1 MSKLLLVEDD
11 QSIVSSLSDYL
22 GNEGFKIENAP
33 GQKEAIEKLDSDQYD
48 IALVDIQLSNGN
60 GFSVCSA
67 IKERGTM
74 PVIFLTASDD
84 EYSVVAGLDM
94 GADDYISKPFRPREL
109 LSRINSVLRITKNT
123 QNIISYLDLVVDTNQ
138 ATVSKNGKE
147 ILLSAMEYKLL
158 LVFLRNKGIVLSR
171 RRLLELL
178 WDTTGEFIN
187 DNTLTVYM
195 KRLRDKIET
204 NPQEPEIIITFVGLA
219 IRWVDMDFIRN
230 KEVKRQIV
238 VSSILILFWGGIGII
253 VDSKAVWIVLSA
265 IISSSAVSLFF
276 TYQRYKKIADFVCI
290 LIGCYMEMKKF
301 LLGSFKKVSY
311 LFYMMKYPR

>member
-1 MSKLLLVEDD
+1 MKGSKSKMLPVKR
-11 QSIVSSLSDYL
+11 S
-22 GNEGFKIENAP
+22 NR
-33 GQKEAIEKLDSDQYD
+33 KLDSDQYD

-109 LSRINSVLRITKNT
+109 LSRINSVLRRTKNT

-158 LVFLRNKGIVLSR
+158 LVFCVTKVLS
-171 RRLLELL
+171 
-178 WDTTGEFIN
+178 F
-187 DNTLTVYM
+187 
-195 KRLRDKIET
+195 
-204 NPQEPEIIITFVGLA
+204 LA
-219 IRWVDMDFIRN
+219 EDCWSFY
-230 KEVKRQIV
+230 
-238 VSSILILFWGGIGII
+238 G
-253 VDSKAVWIVLSA
+253 
-265 IISSSAVSLFF
+265 
-276 TYQRYKKIADFVCI
+276 T
-290 LIGCYMEMKKF
+290 
-301 LLGSFKKVSY
+301 LLGSLS
-311 LFYMMKYPR
+311 MIIH

>member
-1 MSKLLLVEDD
+1 MLPVK
-11 QSIVSSLSDYL
+11 
-22 GNEGFKIENAP
+22 
-33 GQKEAIEKLDSDQYD
+33 KEAIEKLDSDQYD

-109 LSRINSVLRITKNT
+109 LSRINSVLRRTKNT

-204 NPQEPEIIITFVGLA
+204 NPQEPEIIITVRGLGYKVG
-219 IRWVDMDFIRN
+219 
-230 KEVKRQIV
+230 
-238 VSSILILFWGGIGII
+238 
-253 VDSKAVWIVLSA
+253 
-265 IISSSAVSLFF
+265 
-276 TYQRYKKIADFVCI
+276 
-290 LIGCYMEMKKF
+290 
-301 LLGSFKKVSY
+301 
-311 LFYMMKYPR
+311 

>member
-1 MSKLLLVEDD
+1 MMSKLLLVEDD

-22 GNEGFKIENAP
+22 GNEGFKIENAS

-109 LSRINSVLRITKNT
+109 LSRINSVLRRTKNT
-123 QNIISYLDLVVDTNQ
+123 QNIISYHDLVVDTNQ
-138 ATVSKNGKE
+138 ATVVKNGTE

-204 NPQEPEIIITFVGLA
+204 NPQEPEIIITVRGLGYKVG
-219 IRWVDMDFIRN
+219 
-230 KEVKRQIV
+230 
-238 VSSILILFWGGIGII
+238 
-253 VDSKAVWIVLSA
+253 
-265 IISSSAVSLFF
+265 
-276 TYQRYKKIADFVCI
+276 
-290 LIGCYMEMKKF
+290 
-301 LLGSFKKVSY
+301 
-311 LFYMMKYPR
+311 